1 MNEIKKQMYE
11 NQMLPEGSHGTQGI
25 AVVSGGSKI
34 ASTADQ
40 AALLPVY
47 LQSMRQRFK
56 DEINRLTT
64 DRAMFEMLGS
74 REDAIEL
81 SFPMSYLYAWHWLR
95 HNVHVNYMPQV
106 LETFRSAKFS
116 FLMDLLLSDTAEA
129 FIKGYIQHWLSS
141 SDNLKQRVE
150 LLNLLSLRNNDVE
163 QLSRDML
170 AIWQSFSLFTENYM
184 VQFKQVSRDERD
196 RYAGMLGKEDQERLA
211 LVDAL
216 PDVLST
222 ENLNASNKNY
232 NKLGIIPAMG
242 CPQTCRHCMFTWR
255 PPRGKNENPQQVFDL
270 VDQYTESVL
279 FTGGDLTKQLDHF
292 YRAIRSMR
300 HIKNFAILLNG
311 DFATTAKETNEIM
324 ARMAEAIKQ
333 RPKKWPKAM
342 VLLQISFDEFHQ
354 EVYVDKQ
361 GLLAERIPVAK
372 IANIVESYPE
382 YSGQI
387 QLALLHKQTG
397 LNFSHDVLN
406 KGVVARLL
414 SELGKR
420 GLQMQVVDMQPSPRL
435 KKNPK
440 ASQQNEKILKDVT
453 FILAKHTNAPI
464 LLTSSTIDGY
474 GRAALLDEWE
484 TVKEK
489 DLLQQVIT
497 QGPPAGESFDID
509 MMLWFNGWV
518 TLFNA
523 VHICLGDH
531 YKDGIET
538 IMARQRKDPLSYALN
553 RMDRMILDLYK
564 EIRDDL
570 AEQIEAATGP
580 HHLFHALT
588 EEPEVRLH
596 LTRRLIEENKTV
608 PA

>member
-1 MNEIKKQMYE
+1 MLTKNEMIE
-11 NQMLPEGSHGTQGI
+11 RNGVHGV
-25 AVVSGGSKI
+25 AVVSGGGKV
-34 ASTADQ
+34 ASSADQ
-40 AALLPVY
+40 GSLLPVY
-47 LQSMRQRFK
+47 LVSMRQRFK
-56 DEINRLTT
+56 NEINRLTT
-64 DRAMFEMLGS
+64 RRAMFEMLGS

-81 SFPMSYLYAWHWLR
+81 SFPMSYLYAWYWLR
-95 HNVHVNYMPQV
+95 HNVHIKYMPQV
-106 LETFRSAKFS
+106 LETFRGAKFG
-116 FLMDLLLSDTAEA
+116 FLMDLLLSDTAEE
-129 FIKGYIQHWLSS
+129 FIDGYIQHWQSAM
-141 SDNLKQRVE
+141 DGPKQQSE
-150 LLNLLSLRNNDVE
+150 LLHLLKIRNNNAK
-163 QLSRDML
+163 QLADDIAS
-170 AIWQSFSLFTENYM
+170 IWQSFGLFTENYM

-196 RYAGMLGKEDQERLA
+196 RYQGMLGAEDLERLA

-216 PDVLST
+216 PDSDFNFKT
-222 ENLNASNKNY
+222 PRYS
-232 NKLGIIPAMG
+232 KLGIIPAMG

-270 VDQYTESVL
+270 VDQHTDSVL
-279 FTGGDLTKQLDHF
+279 FTGGDLTKQLDYF
-292 YRAIRSMR
+292 YVAIRTMR

-311 DFATTAKETNEIM
+311 DFATTAKVTNEVM
-324 ARMAEAIKQ
+324 GKMAEAVKS

-372 IANIVESYPE
+372 IANIVERYPK
-382 YSGQI
+382 YAGQI

-406 KGVVARLL
+406 KGVVARLAA
-414 SELGKR
+414 ELTKR
-420 GLQMQVVDMQPSPRL
+420 GYQMQVVDMKSSPRL
-435 KKNPK
+435 KVNPV
-440 ASQQNEKILKDVT
+440 ADHSSSQHTEKVLKDVT
-453 FILAKHTNAPI
+453 FVLDKHTNAPI

-497 QGPPAGESFDID
+497 QGPPPGESFDID

-531 YKDGIET
+531 YKDGMET
-538 IMARQRKDPLSYALN
+538 IMARQRKDPLSHALN
-553 RMDRMILDLYK
+553 KMDRCILDLYS

-570 AEQIEAATGP
+570 KKQIEAATGP

-596 LTRRLIEENKTV
+596 LTRRLIEENKMYR
-608 PA
+608 